1 MEETTMSHNV
11 LLEIGVEELPAR
23 FIDQALEQLKEKTAQ
38 WLEDNRLF
46 FQRIEAFSTPRRL
59 ALIIYDIAGEQETK
73 REEKRGPKA
82 AIAKTDTGEWT
93 KAAIGFSKSKGKT
106 PDDMYIKP
114 LNGED
119 YLFIETVEEGKAT
132 ETILPEMKQVVESIQ
147 FPQTMHWESTSFRF
161 SRPIR
166 WIVALYDDQVIPF
179 EVAGIRTGKESRG
192 HRFLG
197 NHVLLNN
204 PLDYE
209 ADLKQE
215 FVLVNPDERA
225 QIIEEQI
232 NVLEKE
238 AGFTVPVDAE
248 LLREVVHLIEY
259 PTAFYGSFDESYL
272 ALPEE
277 ILITSMKEHQRYFP
291 VTSTENN
298 QLLPYFV
305 SVRNGD
311 NYRLD
316 NVRKGNEKVL
326 SARLEDADFFYKEDK
341 NGSIEGYLEKLKTVI
356 FQENIG
362 TVYEKSQH
370 TMSIASKIGEQLQ
383 LADDVMRR
391 TKRAAEIAKFDLVT
405 AMVNEFTELQGLM
418 GEKYALYFG
427 EEQEVALAIKE
438 QYLPTYANGP
448 LPTSLEGAIVSMADK
463 LDTIVS
469 CFSANLIPTG
479 SQDPLGLRRQAIGLI
494 RILLEREWD
503 IPFEKLISLAAA
515 IYPLNDE
522 QNDQLQK
529 FFFDRAAYV
538 LQSKHI
544 EPDIIQAVLSK
555 GLQIVPYTVD
565 KAFVLSD
572 KRHDQDFKQ
581 TTEAFVRILHL
592 VKHVSKETVEE
603 SLFVTNSEKALYD
616 SFLQVQEEYQ
626 QAASK
631 HQATESLMIL
641 AKLTEPIHLFFEH
654 NMVMAD
660 DEQVKANR
668 LALVGQIATLIL
680 TYADLTKIEWKQHQ

>member
-1 MEETTMSHNV
+1 
-11 LLEIGVEELPAR
+11 
-23 FIDQALEQLKEKTAQ
+23 
-38 WLEDNRLF
+38 
-46 FQRIEAFSTPRRL
+46 
-59 ALIIYDIAGEQETK
+59 
-73 REEKRGPKA
+73 
-82 AIAKTDTGEWT
+82 
-93 KAAIGFSKSKGKT
+93 
-106 PDDMYIKP
+106 
-114 LNGED
+114 NGED

-277 ILITSMKEHQRYFP
+277 VLITSMKEHQRYFP

-383 LADDVMRR
+383 LAEDVMRR

-418 GEKYALYFG
+418 GEKY
-427 EEQEVALAIKE
+427 
-438 QYLPTYANGP
+438 
-448 LPTSLEGAIVSMADK
+448 
-463 LDTIVS
+463 
-469 CFSANLIPTG
+469 
-479 SQDPLGLRRQAIGLI
+479 
-494 RILLEREWD
+494 
-503 IPFEKLISLAAA
+503 
-515 IYPLNDE
+515 
-522 QNDQLQK
+522 
-529 FFFDRAAYV
+529 
-538 LQSKHI
+538 
-544 EPDIIQAVLSK
+544 
-555 GLQIVPYTVD
+555 
-565 KAFVLSD
+565 
-572 KRHDQDFKQ
+572 
-581 TTEAFVRILHL
+581 
-592 VKHVSKETVEE
+592 
-603 SLFVTNSEKALYD
+603 
-616 SFLQVQEEYQ
+616 
-626 QAASK
+626 
-631 HQATESLMIL
+631 
-641 AKLTEPIHLFFEH
+641 
-654 NMVMAD
+654 
-660 DEQVKANR
+660 
-668 LALVGQIATLIL
+668 
-680 TYADLTKIEWKQHQ
+680 

>member
-1 MEETTMSHNV
+1 MSHNV

>member
-1 MEETTMSHNV
+1 MSHNV

-59 ALIIYDIAGEQETK
+59 ALVIYDIAGKQETK

-215 FVLVNPDERA
+215 FVLVNPEKRA
-225 QIIEEQI
+225 RIIEEQI

-238 AGFTVPVDAE
+238 AGFTVPVDTE

-259 PTAFYGSFDESYL
+259 PTAFYGSFEEGYL

-277 ILITSMKEHQRYFP
+277 VLITSMKEHQRYFP

-311 NYRLD
+311 NYKLD
-316 NVRKGNEKVL
+316 NVIKGNEKVL
-326 SARLEDADFFYKEDK
+326 SARLEDADFFFKEDK
-341 NGSIEGYLEKLKTVI
+341 NGTIEGYLEKLKTVI

-503 IPFEKLISLAAA
+503 IPFEKLISLAAS

-522 QNDQLQK
+522 QKDQLQK

-538 LQSKHI
+538 LQSKNI
-544 EPDIIQAVLSK
+544 ESDIIQAVLSK
-555 GLQIVPYTVD
+555 GLQMVPYTVD
-565 KAFVLSD
+565 KAFVLSN
-572 KRHDQDFKQ
+572 KRHDQNFKQ

-603 SLFVTNSEKALYD
+603 PLFVTDSEKALHD
-616 SFLQVQEEYQ
+616 SFLQVKEEYQ

-641 AKLTEPIHLFFEH
+641 AKLTEPIHLFFEY

-660 DEQVKANR
+660 DEQVKENR

>member
-23 FIDQALEQLKEKTAQ
+23 FIDPGLEQLKEKTVQ

-166 WIVALYDDQVIPF
+166 WIVARYDDQVIPF

-238 AGFTVPVDAE
+238 AGFTVPVDA
-248 LLREVVHLIEY
+248 
-259 PTAFYGSFDESYL
+259 
-272 ALPEE
+272 
-277 ILITSMKEHQRYFP
+277 
-291 VTSTENN
+291 
-298 QLLPYFV
+298 
-305 SVRNGD
+305 
-311 NYRLD
+311 
-316 NVRKGNEKVL
+316 
-326 SARLEDADFFYKEDK
+326 
-341 NGSIEGYLEKLKTVI
+341 
-356 FQENIG
+356 
-362 TVYEKSQH
+362 
-370 TMSIASKIGEQLQ
+370 
-383 LADDVMRR
+383 
-391 TKRAAEIAKFDLVT
+391 
-405 AMVNEFTELQGLM
+405 
-418 GEKYALYFG
+418 
-427 EEQEVALAIKE
+427 
-438 QYLPTYANGP
+438 
-448 LPTSLEGAIVSMADK
+448 
-463 LDTIVS
+463 
-469 CFSANLIPTG
+469 
-479 SQDPLGLRRQAIGLI
+479 
-494 RILLEREWD
+494 
-503 IPFEKLISLAAA
+503 
-515 IYPLNDE
+515 
-522 QNDQLQK
+522 
-529 FFFDRAAYV
+529 
-538 LQSKHI
+538 
-544 EPDIIQAVLSK
+544 
-555 GLQIVPYTVD
+555 
-565 KAFVLSD
+565 
-572 KRHDQDFKQ
+572 
-581 TTEAFVRILHL
+581 
-592 VKHVSKETVEE
+592 
-603 SLFVTNSEKALYD
+603 
-616 SFLQVQEEYQ
+616 
-626 QAASK
+626 
-631 HQATESLMIL
+631 
-641 AKLTEPIHLFFEH
+641 
-654 NMVMAD
+654 
-660 DEQVKANR
+660 
-668 LALVGQIATLIL
+668 
-680 TYADLTKIEWKQHQ
+680 